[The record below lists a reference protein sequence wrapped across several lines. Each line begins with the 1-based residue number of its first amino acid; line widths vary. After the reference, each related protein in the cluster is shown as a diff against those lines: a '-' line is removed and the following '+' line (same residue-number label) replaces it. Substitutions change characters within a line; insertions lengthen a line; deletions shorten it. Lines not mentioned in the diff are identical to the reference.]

1 MDKIYYDWFWSNDVS
16 QNNMSRKRCLVR
28 WIMACIFHSQKDK
41 RELDYMTYDF
51 VLFYVTFN
59 IIAVMLWLSVLLGEN
74 SRVDQ

>member
-1 MDKIYYDWFWSNDVS
+1 
-16 QNNMSRKRCLVR
+16 
-28 WIMACIFHSQKDK
+28 MACIFHSQKDK

-74 SRVDQ
+74 LRVDQ